1 MPKWRAQ
8 KQTERSYSSV
18 LISVKNADK
27 GDQKPFECDLH
38 FNLWKCA
45 NNRFMLDCGVMLY
58 DIDYTGQADK
68 NHTFKSI
75 VLYVPQR
82 CKKDDISDLGKLLND
97 NTDLVS
103 TVFNAF
109 YKQSSGPDKSSM
121 KSYENKEGN
130 PQSFYLYA
138 LGETDIHPLDSEGCQ
153 GSFYEFSIAI
163 PEELKAN
170 VFNLY
175 RSEERR
181 VRKECTYR
189 SKSRWSP

>member
-68 NHTFKSI
+68 TTRSNQSYFMFHNDARKTTFQTS
-75 VLYVPQR
+75 VN
-82 CKKDDISDLGKLLND
+82 C
-97 NTDLVS
+97 
-103 TVFNAF
+103 
-109 YKQSSGPDKSSM
+109 
-121 KSYENKEGN
+121 
-130 PQSFYLYA
+130 
-138 LGETDIHPLDSEGCQ
+138 
-153 GSFYEFSIAI
+153 
-163 PEELKAN
+163 
-170 VFNLY
+170 
-175 RSEERR
+175 
-181 VRKECTYR
+181 
-189 SKSRWSP
+189 